1 MSVCKLAVISFVVAN
16 FEFSLFVYTDFMD
29 VYINGVRGMSE
40 IVVVLIP
47 IVFDVLNT
55 GTGVIVTIFDV

>member
-1 MSVCKLAVISFVVAN
+1 MAN
-16 FEFSLFVYTDFMD
+16 FEFSLFVYTDFVD
-29 VYINGVRGMSE
+29 EYINGVGGMPE

-47 IVFDVLNT
+47 IVCDVLKT